1 MVAANPAQAF
11 GFEILTECTCV
22 LQVLL
27 IAGCKALLVGKLQP
41 GRVWKKND
49 AYNLQRTLMLIGQ
62 IPFSHTFVSISPAR
76 IQIYVL
82 FCFVTVKSVQAESS
96 VF

>member
-1 MVAANPAQAF
+1 MVAAYPAQAF
-11 GFEILTECTCV
+11 GFAFVIECICV

-41 GRVWKKND
+41 GKLWKKND

-62 IPFSHTFVSISPAR
+62 IPFSHTFVSISPSR
-76 IQIYVL
+76 TEIYIL
-82 FCFVTVKSVQAESS
+82 LCFVTVQGVQAESS

>member
-27 IAGCKALLVGKLQP
+27 IAGCKALLVGKLQS
-41 GRVWKKND
+41 GRVWKKKD
-49 AYNLQRTLMLIGQ
+49 VYNLQRTLMLIGQ
-62 IPFSHTFVSISPAR
+62 IPFSHTFVSISPSR
-76 IQIYVL
+76 IRICVL
-82 FCFVTVKSVQAESS
+82 LCFVTVKSVQAESS